1 MNKDEIKLKPCPFCG
16 TLPETWW
23 SITQPHKEGFNI
35 TCPQCKI
42 PTVNQIFKKES
53 IEIWN
58 DRPYISQNDIPKER
72 VLTRDEIADIIFRDD
87 TMLDDPSYNIPR
99 RTIEACKKLAD
110 ALIKAGSIER
120 KEISV
125 EEIEDIIFSGANTID
140 INPESSLVLHQD
152 QFLRV
157 AKAIKDKLKGD
168 KITKEDVQPLIDKI
182 KNS

>member
-1 MNKDEIKLKPCPFCG
+1 MPDKDYG
-16 TLPETWW
+16 
-23 SITQPHKEGFNI
+23 
-35 TCPQCKI
+35 
-42 PTVNQIFKKES
+42 
-53 IEIWN
+53 
-58 DRPYISQNDIPKER
+58 
-72 VLTRDEIADIIFRDD
+72 
-87 TMLDDPSYNIPR
+87 
-99 RTIEACKKLAD
+99 KLAD
-110 ALIKAGSIER
+110 ELLPKRKVTCEEYTLLHNEIAPIIAKLLKEIDE

>member
-1 MNKDEIKLKPCPFCG
+1 MNKDEIR
-16 TLPETWW
+16 
-23 SITQPHKEGFNI
+23 IR
-35 TCPQCKI
+35 
-42 PTVNQIFKKES
+42 QILANVPDYVLARQFSVASAGEAT
-53 IEIWN
+53 
-58 DRPYISQNDIPKER
+58 ER
-72 VLTRDEIADIIFRDD
+72 
-87 TMLDDPSYNIPR
+87 
-99 RTIEACKKLAD
+99 LAD
-110 ALIKAGSIER
+110 ALLKKGSIER